1 MRKMA
6 LFIGV
11 MMLVIGFALV
21 STTLAQAVKWRMATG
36 RTPALTPFHEGD
48 VKFAEMVNK
57 DGEQDEWRE
66 TDHFGSSCWRADAC
80 F

>member
-21 STTLAQAVKWRMATG
+21 STTLGACR
-36 RTPALTPFHEGD
+36 RTPNNFVDSVDCSLKIE
-48 VKFAEMVNK
+48 KS
-57 DGEQDEWRE
+57 W
-66 TDHFGSSCWRADAC
+66 
-80 F
+80 